1 MASLIFLLLFLG
13 SVAGILA
20 GLLGIGGGIILV
32 PGLYYIF
39 SSMQDEIGIDSA
51 YLMHLSVGT
60 SLAIIVPTG
69 LSSAFAHYKKG
80 GVDFNLVKLIGL
92 GVVIGV
98 IVASLTAKGL
108 SGKSMQMIFATV
120 ICVLALI
127 MIAGRSLFQPKEEY
141 VINKLGAS
149 IAGVIIGFISTLIGI
164 GGATLSVPY
173 MAMNGV
179 PMRRAIGSAS
189 ALGLVIAV
197 PAAFGFMIIGWGLEG
212 LPPYSLGYVNFL
224 AWICVIPA
232 GVIAAPFG
240 AKLTH
245 KISVKRMKLVFAIF
259 MILVALNMWRK
270 ILIGG

>member
-1 MASLIFLLLFLG
+1 MILFLSFFLLLG
-13 SVAGILA
+13 AVAGLLA

-32 PGLYYIF
+32 PGLYFIF
-39 SSMQDEIGIDSA
+39 SSMQDEIGINPS

-69 LSSAFAHYKKG
+69 MSSAFAHYKKG
-80 GVDFNLVKLIGL
+80 GVDFNLVRLIGS

-98 IVASLTAKGL
+98 IMATFMAKGL

-120 ICVLALI
+120 ICLLAFI
-127 MIAGRSLFQPKEEY
+127 MIAGRSLFQYKEGY
-141 VINKLGAS
+141 SINNIGAFV
-149 IAGVIIGFISTLIGI
+149 AGTIIGSVSTLIGI

-179 PMRRAIGSAS
+179 PMRKAIGSAS
-189 ALGLVIAV
+189 AIGLVIAI
-197 PAAFGFMIIGWGLEG
+197 PAAIGFMIIGWGIKA
-212 LPPYSLGYVNFL
+212 LPPYSLGYVNLL

-232 GVIAAPFG
+232 SVIAAPFG

-245 KISVKRMKLVFAIF
+245 KISVERMKLVFAIF

-270 ILIGG
+270 ILMGG